1 MLRQISSKKNLTK
14 KIQATI
20 CTLALVLG
28 SLMGMVPVYGQSP
41 GAPVEVSEVK
51 IVLADSGSA
60 GMGNMG
66 GMGNMATMAAGSSN
80 MMSGEKTFLQVSVQ
94 CKNNIDKEVK
104 TIFWEASFTN
114 AKQQV
119 VTKQFK
125 TSKKIKNGKQE
136 KLEEDMEYDT
146 SLLPKSLKFGYRI
159 VKIEYSDKSTWEN
172 SASGPDSFS
181 YKVYNL

>member
-1 MLRQISSKKNLTK
+1 MLRQISSKQNLTK
-14 KIQATI
+14 KIQSTI
-20 CTLALVLG
+20 CVLALVLG
-28 SLMGMVPVYGQSP
+28 SLMGMAPVYGQSP
-41 GAPVEVSEVK
+41 STPIEISEVK
-51 IVLADSGSA
+51 IALVDSGSG
-60 GMGNMG
+60 GMNNMG
-66 GMGNMATMAAGSSN
+66 GMGNMTAVAASGSN
-80 MMSGEKTFLQVSVQ
+80 MMSGDKTFLQVSVQ
-94 CKNNIDKEVK
+94 CKNNVDKEVK
-104 TIFWEASFTN
+104 TVYWEASFTN

-146 SLLPKSLKFGYRI
+146 SLLPKSLKLGYRI
-159 VKIEYSDKSTWEN
+159 VKIEYADKSTWEN